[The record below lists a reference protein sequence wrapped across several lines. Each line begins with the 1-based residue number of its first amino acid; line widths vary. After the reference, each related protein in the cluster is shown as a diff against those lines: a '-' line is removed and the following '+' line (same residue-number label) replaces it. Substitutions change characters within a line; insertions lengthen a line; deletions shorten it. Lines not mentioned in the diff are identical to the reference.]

1 MKKEGWQGIKGSLVW
16 EDDKVVI
23 VIETDDIKDTE
34 KLSKQLAEK
43 GQPIKEVRH
52 QLLKNT
58 IKKNNKTYPL
68 KLSSWFN
75 RKYDSDNAKKIEN
88 LESNKP
94 IMQYKQIKNEL
105 AFFGESF
112 LGFYDLEIDN
122 TLNYRDKYF
131 YY

>member
-1 MKKEGWQGIKGSLVW
+1 MKKEGWQGIKGSVVQ
-16 EDDKVVI
+16 EDDKAVI
-23 VIETDDIKDTE
+23 VNETDDIKDTE

-52 QLLKNT
+52 QLLKNS
-58 IKKNNKTYPL
+58 I
-68 KLSSWFN
+68 
-75 RKYDSDNAKKIEN
+75 KYDSDNAKKTEK

-94 IMQYKQIKNEL
+94 IRQYKQIKNEL
-105 AFFGESF
+105 TFFGESF
-112 LGFYDLEIDN
+112 LGFYGLEIDN